1 MIKLIRTERDYK
13 NSLNRIELLM
23 SKKCSKAETDE
34 LDVLATLVEKY
45 EEDNYPIDF
54 PDPIEA
60 IKFSMERAGI
70 DQAQLS
76 EILGGRNRASEILH
90 KKRRLTLRM
99 IRKLHESLNIPT
111 ESLIK
116 EYSTSE

>member
-1 MIKLIRTERDYK
+1 MIKLIKTERDYK
-13 NSLNRIELLM
+13 NCLNRIEHLM

-99 IRKLHESLNIPT
+99 IRELHESLNIPT

>member
-1 MIKLIRTERDYK
+1 MIKPIHTEADYK
-13 NSLNRIELLM
+13 HALSRVEALM
-23 SKKCSKAETDE
+23 DKKCSKNEMDE
-34 LDVLATLVEKY
+34 LDILATLIEKF
-45 EEDNYPIDF
+45 EEEHFPIDF

-60 IKFSMERAGI
+60 IKFSMERNNI
-70 DQAQLS
+70 DQSRLS

-90 KKRRLTLRM
+90 KKRRLTLNM